1 MYGVCMVFKVM
12 PLFKL
17 HSLMERVRSGAFIGG
32 WMNLQS
38 IDCVKL
44 MHESCAPNV
53 FFPCACFV

>member
-32 WMNLQS
+32 WS
-38 IDCVKL
+38 IYRLCEVD
-44 MHESCAPNV
+44 A
-53 FFPCACFV
+53 